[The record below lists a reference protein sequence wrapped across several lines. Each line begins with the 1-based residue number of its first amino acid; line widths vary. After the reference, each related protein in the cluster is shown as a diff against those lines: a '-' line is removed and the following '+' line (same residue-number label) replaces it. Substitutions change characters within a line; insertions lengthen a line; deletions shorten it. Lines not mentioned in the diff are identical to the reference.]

1 MSDAERTSETE
12 TSTAATSGEPPAT
25 AARGQAS
32 VAGERLGTD
41 EVARRLGV
49 KRETVY
55 AYVSRGLL
63 ARDPASAPHDSRFDP
78 AEVERLAARAR
89 RPDRS
94 SALEVVV
101 ETELTLLDPAGRL
114 SYRGRDAIELARF
127 RSFEEVV
134 ALLWG
139 GAPPSPWEL
148 DEGRA
153 AAVAAVAESLDAAAP
168 EGEPAADGI
177 PDAERI
183 AAVVATLAALDPER
197 DSRDPE
203 HVRHAGTQVFAG
215 ILAAL
220 GRGRP
225 KRPSP
230 RRGRPKPPIAPVK
243 STTLDGAP
251 VRSTA
256 SARPGQGSTA
266 GVGSERGSTAALGSE
281 RRSIAGVAARLWV
294 ALADGDSK
302 PRAEQVAGLNAA
314 LILLADHELAASTF
328 AARVAASA
336 WAGPY
341 RVIMAGLGPL
351 GGTLHG
357 GAGLAV
363 EALLDEVAAGT
374 DPDAALDAAIARGP
388 VPGFGHRV
396 YRDRDPRADH
406 LLDRL
411 GLGPGAPNRSSV
423 AAAVAPEGSTT
434 RTRAPIAP
442 KRTGAPARSTTA
454 AAALLTAAEARGLSA
469 PNVDFALAALVKAH
483 GLRPGSSATIFAV
496 ARIAGIVAHALEEYE
511 HRLRFRPRA
520 SYVGPAP
527 PAPSATTG

>member
-1 MSDAERTSETE
+1 VSDFDRESED
-12 TSTAATSGEPPAT
+12 
-25 AARGQAS
+25 
-32 VAGERLGTD
+32 RLGTE

-63 ARDPASAPHDSRFDP
+63 ERHPASGAHDSQFDP

-114 SYRGRDAIELARF
+114 SYRGRDVIELARF

-134 ALLWG
+134 ALLWD
-139 GAPPSPWEL
+139 GAPAPWEL
-148 DEGRA
+148 DDERA
-153 AAVAAVAESLDAAAP
+153 SAVTAVGDVLGP
-168 EGEPAADGI
+168 EA

-183 AAVVATLAALDPER
+183 AAVVATLAARDPAR
-197 DSRDPE
+197 DSRDPDS
-203 HVRHAGTQVFAG
+203 VRRAGADVFAG
-215 ILAAL
+215 ILVEL
-220 GRGRP
+220 SSR
-225 KRPSP
+225 
-230 RRGRPKPPIAPVK
+230 I
-243 STTLDGAP
+243 
-251 VRSTA
+251 
-256 SARPGQGSTA
+256 
-266 GVGSERGSTAALGSE
+266 ERGSLHSTLAEG
-281 RRSIAGVAARLWV
+281 LWR
-294 ALADGDSK
+294 ALAADTDAK
-302 PRAEQVAGLNAA
+302 PRAEQFAALNSA

-341 RVIMAGLGPL
+341 RVILAGLGPL
-351 GGTLHG
+351 GGSLHG
-357 GAGLAV
+357 GAGIAV
-363 EALLDEVAAGT
+363 EALLDEVAAGA
-374 DPDAALDAAIARGP
+374 DPAAALDALAAAGP

-406 LLDRL
+406 LLARL
-411 GLGPGAPNRSSV
+411 
-423 AAAVAPEGSTT
+423 
-434 RTRAPIAP
+434 
-442 KRTGAPARSTTA
+442 ARDPSA
-454 AAALLTAAEARGLSA
+454 EALLAAAEARGLPA

-483 GLRPGSSATIFAV
+483 RLRAGSSATIFTV

-520 SYVGPAP
+520 SYVGPTP
-527 PAPSATTG
+527 PAPSAPAG

>member
-1 MSDAERTSETE
+1 VNDADRVSE
-12 TSTAATSGEPPAT
+12 STSGG
-25 AARGQAS
+25 AA
-32 VAGERLGTD
+32 AGEGEARLDTA

-63 ARDPASAPHDSRFDP
+63 ARDPTSAPHDSRFDP
-78 AEVERLAARAR
+78 AEVDRLAERAR

-127 RSFEEVV
+127 RTFEEVV
-134 ALLWG
+134 ALLWD
-139 GAPPSPWEL
+139 GAPPAPWEL
-148 DEGRA
+148 DEERA
-153 AAVAAVAESLDAAAP
+153 AALAALGDALGP
-168 EGEPAADGI
+168 EA

-183 AAVVATLAALDPER
+183 AAVVATLAA
-197 DSRDPE
+197 RDPRRDDRDPDS
-203 HVRHAGTQVFAG
+203 VRRAGTDVFAG
-215 ILAAL
+215 ILTAL
-220 GRGRP
+220 DRGRP
-225 KRPSP
+225 SLTAGD
-230 RRGRPKPPIAPVK
+230 RGRPSLSIG
-243 STTLDGAP
+243 SR
-251 VRSTA
+251 RSTA
-256 SARPGQGSTA
+256 AAETERRSTA
-266 GVGSERGSTAALGSE
+266 GVAE
-281 RRSIAGVAARLWV
+281 RLWM
-294 ALADGDSK
+294 ALADGEAK
-302 PRAEQVAGLNAA
+302 ARAEQVAALNAA

-341 RVIMAGLGPL
+341 RVILAGIGPL
-351 GGTLHG
+351 GGSLHG

-363 EALLDEVAAGT
+363 EALLDNVAAGT
-374 DPDAALDAAIARGP
+374 DPDAALDACAAAGP

-406 LLDRL
+406 LL
-411 GLGPGAPNRSSV
+411 A
-423 AAAVAPEGSTT
+423 
-434 RTRAPIAP
+434 RTSPDAD
-442 KRTGAPARSTTA
+442 
-454 AAALLTAAEARGLSA
+454 AAALLAAAANRGLPA

-483 GLRPGSSATIFAV
+483 GLRPGSSATIFTV

-520 SYVGPAP
+520 SYVGPTP
-527 PAPSATTG
+527 PAPSTPAG

>member
-1 MSDAERTSETE
+1 MSDA
-12 TSTAATSGEPPAT
+12 
-25 AARGQAS
+25 
-32 VAGERLGTD
+32 VDRLGTE

-63 ARDPASAPHDSRFDP
+63 ERHPASGPHDSQFDP
-78 AEVERLAARAR
+78 EEVERLAARAR

-134 ALLWG
+134 ALLWD
-139 GAPPSPWEL
+139 GAPPTPWRL
-148 DEGRA
+148 DEERA
-153 AAVAAVAESLDAAAP
+153 AAIAALGPALGPDA
-168 EGEPAADGI
+168 

-183 AAVVATLAALDPER
+183 PAVVATLASHDPER
-197 DSRDPE
+197 DSRDPAT
-203 HVRHAGTQVFAG
+203 VRRAGAEVFAATLTA
-215 ILAAL
+215 LAPD
-220 GRGRP
+220 RGRP
-225 KRPSP
+225 LARSP
-230 RRGRPKPPIAPVK
+230 ERGRLK
-243 STTLDGAP
+243 
-251 VRSTA
+251 
-256 SARPGQGSTA
+256 ARPAGQRTTA
-266 GVGSERGSTAALGSE
+266 PAGKGQRTTATGVG
-281 RRSIAGVAARLWV
+281 VAERLWV
-294 ALADGDSK
+294 ALAAGDPK
-302 PRAEQVAGLNAA
+302 PRAGQVKALEAA

-341 RVIMAGLGPL
+341 RVILAGLGPL
-351 GGTLHG
+351 GGALHG
-357 GAGLAV
+357 GAGVAV
-363 EALLDEVAAGT
+363 EGLFDEVAAGA
-374 DPDAALDAAIARGP
+374 DPGQALDARLSAGP

-411 GLGPGAPNRSSV
+411 APD
-423 AAAVAPEGSTT
+423 PL
-434 RTRAPIAP
+434 
-442 KRTGAPARSTTA
+442 
-454 AAALLTAAEARGLSA
+454 AAALLDAAAERGLPA

-483 GLRPGSSATIFAV
+483 GLRPGSAATIFTV

-527 PAPSATTG
+527 PSTP

>member
-1 MSDAERTSETE
+1 MSED
-12 TSTAATSGEPPAT
+12 
-25 AARGQAS
+25 
-32 VAGERLGTD
+32 RLGTE

-63 ARDPASAPHDSRFDP
+63 ERHPSSGPHDSQFDP
-78 AEVERLAARAR
+78 AEVERLAERAR

-114 SYRGRDAIELARF
+114 AYRGRDAIELARF

-134 ALLWG
+134 ALLWD
-139 GAPPSPWEL
+139 GAPAAPWEL
-148 DEGRA
+148 DDERA
-153 AAVAAVAESLDAAAP
+153 SAVKEVGDALGPEAP
-168 EGEPAADGI
+168 DP
-177 PDAERI
+177 ERI
-183 AAVVATLAALDPER
+183 AAVVATLAA
-197 DSRDPE
+197 RDPARDDRDPDS
-203 HVRHAGTQVFAG
+203 VRRAGADVFAG
-215 ILAAL
+215 ILTAL
-220 GRGRP
+220 DRGRLKP
-225 KRPSP
+225 PPP
-230 RRGRPKPPIAPVK
+230 RRGRPHPPISPVR
-243 STTLDGAP
+243 STAQDGAP

-256 SARPGQGSTA
+256 ADGLSAST
-266 GVGSERGSTAALGSE
+266 
-281 RRSIAGVAARLWV
+281 AARLWS
-294 ALADGDSK
+294 ALASNADAK
-302 PRAEQVAGLNAA
+302 PRAGQVAALNAA

-341 RVIMAGLGPL
+341 RVILAGLGPL
-351 GGTLHG
+351 GGSLHG

-363 EALLDEVAAGT
+363 EVLLDEVVAGA
-374 DPDAALDAAIARGP
+374 DPGAALDVLIAAGP

-406 LLDRL
+406 LLARL
-411 GLGPGAPNRSSV
+411 GHD
-423 AAAVAPEGSTT
+423 
-434 RTRAPIAP
+434 
-442 KRTGAPARSTTA
+442 PAT
-454 AAALLTAAEARGLSA
+454 AALLEAAETRGLPA

-483 GLRPGSSATIFAV
+483 GLRAGSSATIFTV

-520 SYVGPAP
+520 SYVGPTP
-527 PAPSATTG
+527 PAPSAPAG

>member
-1 MSDAERTSETE
+1 VSDDRESED
-12 TSTAATSGEPPAT
+12 
-25 AARGQAS
+25 
-32 VAGERLGTD
+32 RLGTE

-63 ARDPASAPHDSRFDP
+63 ERHPASAPHDSRFDP

-127 RSFEEVV
+127 RTFEEVV
-134 ALLWG
+134 ALLWD
-139 GAPPSPWEL
+139 GAPAAPWAL
-148 DEGRA
+148 DEERA
-153 AAVAAVAESLDAAAP
+153 AAVTAVGDALGP
-168 EGEPAADGI
+168 EA
-177 PDAERI
+177 PDADRI
-183 AAVVATLAALDPER
+183 AAVVATLAARDPAR
-197 DSRDPE
+197 DSRDPDS
-203 HVRHAGTQVFAG
+203 VRRAGSEVFAG

-220 GRGRP
+220 DRGRP
-225 KRPSP
+225 ALTSSD
-230 RRGRPKPPIAPVK
+230 RGRPSLSIG
-243 STTLDGAP
+243 SR
-251 VRSTA
+251 RSTA
-256 SARPGQGSTA
+256 PA
-266 GVGSERGSTAALGSE
+266 GSE
-281 RRSIAGVAARLWV
+281 RRSTAPVAERLWV
-294 ALADGDSK
+294 ALAGSDAK
-302 PRAEQVAGLNAA
+302 PRAEEVAALNSA

-341 RVIMAGLGPL
+341 RVILAGLGPL
-351 GGTLHG
+351 GGSLHG
-357 GAGLAV
+357 GAGLTV
-363 EALLDEVAAGT
+363 EALLDEVAAGA
-374 DPDAALDAAIARGP
+374 DPGAALDALIDAGP

-406 LLDRL
+406 LLARL
-411 GLGPGAPNRSSV
+411 GLDRGRPLLP
-423 AAAVAPEGSTT
+423 VAPQRTT
-434 RTRAPIAP
+434 AL
-442 KRTGAPARSTTA
+442 A
-454 AAALLTAAEARGLSA
+454 AAALLEAAEARALPA

-483 GLRPGSSATIFAV
+483 RLRAGSSATIFTV

-520 SYVGPAP
+520 SYVGPTP
-527 PAPSATTG
+527 PPSAPAA

>member
-1 MSDAERTSETE
+1 VSDSDRE
-12 TSTAATSGEPPAT
+12 GED
-25 AARGQAS
+25 
-32 VAGERLGTD
+32 RLGTD

-63 ARDPASAPHDSRFDP
+63 ERHPASGPHDSRFDP

-114 SYRGRDAIELARF
+114 SYRGRDAVELARF

-134 ALLWG
+134 ALLWD
-139 GAPPSPWEL
+139 GAPAAPWEL
-148 DEGRA
+148 DEARA
-153 AAVAAVAESLDAAAP
+153 AAIAAVGDALGSEA
-168 EGEPAADGI
+168 

-183 AAVVATLAALDPER
+183 AAVVPTLAARDPAR
-197 DSRDPE
+197 DSRDPDS
-203 HVRHAGTQVFAG
+203 VRRAGTEVFAG

-220 GRGRP
+220 SRSSDATMRHADARGRP
-225 KRPSP
+225 LVRSD
-230 RRGRPKPPIAPVK
+230 RRGRSK
-243 STTLDGAP
+243 
-251 VRSTA
+251 
-256 SARPGQGSTA
+256 ARPAGQGTTAHGAAGQRTTA
-266 GVGSERGSTAALGSE
+266 GVAE
-281 RRSIAGVAARLWV
+281 RLWV
-294 ALADGDSK
+294 ALADSEAK
-302 PRAEQVAGLNAA
+302 PRAEQVAALNAA

-341 RVIMAGLGPL
+341 RVILAGLGPL
-351 GGTLHG
+351 GGSLHG

-363 EALLDEVAAGT
+363 EALLDDVAAGA
-374 DPDAALDAAIARGP
+374 DPGAALDALIAAGP

-406 LLDRL
+406 LLARL
-411 GLGPGAPNRSSV
+411 GRD
-423 AAAVAPEGSTT
+423 
-434 RTRAPIAP
+434 
-442 KRTGAPARSTTA
+442 PAT
-454 AAALLTAAEARGLSA
+454 AALLEAAETRGLSA

-483 GLRPGSSATIFAV
+483 GLRAGSSATIFAV
-496 ARIAGIVAHALEEYE
+496 ARIAGMVAHALEEYE

-520 SYVGPAP
+520 SYVGPTP
-527 PAPSATTG
+527 PAPSAPAG

>member
-1 MSDAERTSETE
+1 VSDA
-12 TSTAATSGEPPAT
+12 
-25 AARGQAS
+25 
-32 VAGERLGTD
+32 VDRLGTE

-63 ARDPASAPHDSRFDP
+63 ERHPASRPHDSQFDP
-78 AEVERLAARAR
+78 DEVERLAERAR

-101 ETELTLLDPAGRL
+101 ETGLTLLDPAGRL
-114 SYRGRDAIELARF
+114 SYRGRDVVELARF

-134 ALLWG
+134 SLLWD
-139 GAPPSPWEL
+139 GAPPAPWAL
-148 DEGRA
+148 DAERA
-153 AAVAAVAESLDAAAP
+153 AAIEALSEVLGPGAVQAGCGAV
-168 EGEPAADGI
+168 

-183 AAVVATLAALDPER
+183 AAVVAVLAARDPAR
-197 DSRDPE
+197 DDRDPE
-203 HVRHAGTQVFAG
+203 SVRRAGAEVFAG

-220 GRGRP
+220 DRGRP
-225 KRPSP
+225 NVRTPD
-230 RRGRPKPPIAPVK
+230 RGRPNVRLPD
-243 STTLDGAP
+243 L
-251 VRSTA
+251 RSTA
-256 SARPGQGSTA
+256 HAEPDQRTTAQRGADQRTTAYREADQRSTA
-266 GVGSERGSTAALGSE
+266 RAEVTA
-281 RRSIAGVAARLWV
+281 VAERLWV
-294 ALADGDSK
+294 ALADGDAR
-302 PRAEQVAGLNAA
+302 PRPQQVAALNAA

-341 RVIMAGLGPL
+341 RVILAGLGPL
-351 GGTLHG
+351 GGALHG
-357 GAGLAV
+357 GAGAAV
-363 EALLDEVAAGT
+363 EALIDEAAAGA
-374 DPDAALDAAIARGP
+374 DPGAALDARLAAGP

-406 LLDRL
+406 LLARL
-411 GLGPGAPNRSSV
+411 APSASV
-423 AAAVAPEGSTT
+423 Q
-434 RTRAPIAP
+434 
-442 KRTGAPARSTTA
+442 
-454 AAALLTAAEARGLSA
+454 ALLDSATEREMPA

-483 GLRPGSSATIFAV
+483 GLRAGSSATIFTV

-527 PAPSATTG
+527 PAAP

>member
-1 MSDAERTSETE
+1 VSDSDRESED
-12 TSTAATSGEPPAT
+12 
-25 AARGQAS
+25 
-32 VAGERLGTD
+32 RLGTE

-63 ARDPASAPHDSRFDP
+63 ERHPASGPHDSQFDP

-127 RSFEEVV
+127 RSFEQVV
-134 ALLWG
+134 ALLWD
-139 GAPPSPWEL
+139 GAPAAPWEL
-148 DEGRA
+148 DDERA
-153 AAVAAVAESLDAAAP
+153 AAVSAVGDALGPDA
-168 EGEPAADGI
+168 

-183 AAVVATLAALDPER
+183 AAVVATLAARDPER
-197 DSRDPE
+197 DSRDPDS
-203 HVRHAGTQVFAG
+203 VRRAGSEVFGG
-215 ILAAL
+215 ILTAL
-220 GRGRP
+220 DRGRP
-225 KRPSP
+225 ALTGGD
-230 RRGRPKPPIAPVK
+230 RGRPSLSIG
-243 STTLDGAP
+243 SR
-251 VRSTA
+251 RSTA
-256 SARPGQGSTA
+256 P
-266 GVGSERGSTAALGSE
+266 EGSE
-281 RRSIAGVAARLWV
+281 RRSTAGVAERLWV
-294 ALADGDSK
+294 ALAESDAK
-302 PRAEQVAGLNAA
+302 PRAEQVAALNAA

-341 RVIMAGLGPL
+341 RVILAGLGPL
-351 GGTLHG
+351 GGALHG
-357 GAGLAV
+357 GAGIAV
-363 EALLDEVAAGT
+363 EALLDDVAAGA
-374 DPDAALDAAIARGP
+374 DPGAALDALIAAGP

-406 LLDRL
+406 LLARL
-411 GLGPGAPNRSSV
+411 GLD
-423 AAAVAPEGSTT
+423 
-434 RTRAPIAP
+434 
-442 KRTGAPARSTTA
+442 ARRET
-454 AAALLTAAEARGLSA
+454 LLEAAETRGLPA

-483 GLRPGSSATIFAV
+483 GLRAGSSATIFTV

-520 SYVGPAP
+520 SYVGPTP
-527 PAPSATTG
+527 PAPSETAG